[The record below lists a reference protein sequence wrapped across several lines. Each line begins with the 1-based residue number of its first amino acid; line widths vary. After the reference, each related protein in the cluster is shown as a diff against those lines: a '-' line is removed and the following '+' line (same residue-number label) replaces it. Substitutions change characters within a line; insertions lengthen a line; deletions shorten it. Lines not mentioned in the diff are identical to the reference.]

1 MLTRAQHADIAHLLD
16 AASVVIPGRLLFASL
31 HRRVHADTEE
41 KIFLCVD
48 ASLRVSLVVGC
59 GATRA
64 RPHTARVT
72 ARLGARFGAGG
83 AAFRRVARPR
93 TRRDVSRDHGS
104 ALWSRSPARGL
115 G

>member
-1 MLTRAQHADIAHLLD
+1 MHRLRRAGMLTRAQHADIAHLLD

-64 RPHTARVT
+64 RPTH
-72 ARLGARFGAGG
+72 GARHGPSRR
-83 AAFRRVARPR
+83 AFRRWG
-93 TRRDVSRDHGS
+93 RRVS
-104 ALWSRSPARGL
+104 ARGAPPNTPRRVA
-115 G
+115 